1 MTDPTAK
8 GYTAPTIEEM
18 KAAVLEVY
26 DLGVIHTSQ
35 GYSSFWPHGMRP
47 RFFIRYNEK
56 DGVSGTDRAWADAY
70 SKLAAKAAPTS
81 DGNEISSHMHCS
93 GPCCMPELYASGVK
107 GCKPA
112 AMTDLERVQASY
124 ITGSQ
129 TYTPESEA
137 APESEDEAF
146 ERFFAKQWPDGG
158 SIIRDVSLIAWNAR
172 ARLDAERGR

>member
-8 GYTAPTIEEM
+8 GYTEPTVEEM

-70 SKLAAKAAPTS
+70 SKLPAKDAPETIYCMNTS
-81 DGNEISSHMHCS
+81 VGVHGVGTAHSC
-93 GPCCMPELYASGVK
+93 PCCIAYSKFP
-107 GCKPA
+107 KP
-112 AMTDLERVQASY
+112 
-124 ITGSQ
+124 
-129 TYTPESEA
+129 
-137 APESEDEAF
+137 APESEDGALRRAF
-146 ERFFAKQWPDGG
+146 DQEFVQTRKVTGTA
-158 SIIRDVSLIAWNAR
+158 VSFEDFTLGWNAR